1 MSGTSSVLLS
11 FVASSTESYVTGL
24 ERSQTLNFCKTG
36 EMEHTACLVLLF
48 LVSRFTPTVSFCEEH
63 GQVINL
69 DEINNHFTDLL
80 QGLDLVLDQF
90 NVEKGVLFK
99 FVFLPGSIDARRIV
113 KDGNKFCV
121 RVQIA
126 PSSWRNT
133 VENMSKRIDKCP
145 VNFSDQ
151 KAIDQ
156 TLWCD
161 IEMLSR
167 PWLNNIQIQKRVCQ
181 RVLQKSGVIF
191 LRTNFVDSNF

>member
-1 MSGTSSVLLS
+1 MEHMAILVLLS
-11 FVASSTESYVTGL
+11 
-24 ERSQTLNFCKTG
+24 
-36 EMEHTACLVLLF
+36 LVLK
-48 LVSRFTPTVSFCEEH
+48 FTPTVSFCEED
-63 GQVINL
+63 GQIINL
-69 DEINNHFTDLL
+69 GEINNHFIDLL

-90 NVEKGVLFK
+90 NDERGALFK
-99 FVFLPGSIDARRIV
+99 FVFLPGSIDARRTV

-121 RVQIA
+121 RVQIV
-126 PSSWRNT
+126 PSTCRNT

-151 KAIDQ
+151 NAIDQ

-181 RVLQKSGVIF
+181 PV
-191 LRTNFVDSNF
+191 